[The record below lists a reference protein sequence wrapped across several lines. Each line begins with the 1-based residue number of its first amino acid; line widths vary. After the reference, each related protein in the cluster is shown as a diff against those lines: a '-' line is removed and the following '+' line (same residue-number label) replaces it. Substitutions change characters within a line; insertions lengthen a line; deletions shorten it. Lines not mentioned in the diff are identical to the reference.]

1 MFSGLGVAVLTYV
14 LYAVGT
20 GEVYAKD
27 RWSGRK
33 VLRTDSPGYFWVV
46 ISIYAGL
53 GILLLTV
60 F

>member
-1 MFSGLGVAVLTYV
+1 MFPGLGIAVLLYV
-14 LYAVGT
+14 LYALGK

-33 VLRTDSPGYFWVV
+33 VMRTESPGYFWVV

-53 GILLLTV
+53 GIALLTI